1 MRQLGD
7 RLFSC
12 VFLLLLS
19 SCAALAPTSAT
30 HVQYPVVAAFG
41 NRDDVLQGT
50 IDNNLMTG
58 TAYVEVVSDNDSLH
72 CRGEAH
78 LTDRGVGDSCA
89 GGKGDCNLTC
99 DNGESLLCKYRLQ
112 SCTSGFGAGL
122 DQGKNWFAFRFGK
135 DINHERTELLA
146 ERLQHA
152 AAMLPPASPVKQEP
166 PQGSTRK
173 SDEQSFGSGFFVSS
187 DGFIATSNHVVSSS
201 QNVNVITRSGDVL
214 PASIIA
220 ADPVNDIAL
229 LKVEARVKPVAVTSS
244 EGIAVG
250 EDVLALGYP
259 LPTIE
264 GAAQKAT
271 FGRINALS
279 GVGDDVRFLQIDVPI
294 QPGNSG
300 GPLFS
305 SNGGVIGIVTAIL
318 NQESTLK
325 AAGVVPQNVNYAIKS
340 DYLLPLLAQQ
350 EIRIHHV
357 SSKAPSNRPELV
369 KQLRDSVVL
378 IIAR

>member
-1 MRQLGD
+1 
-7 RLFSC
+7 
-12 VFLLLLS
+12 
-19 SCAALAPTSAT
+19 
-30 HVQYPVVAAFG
+30 
-41 NRDDVLQGT
+41 
-50 IDNNLMTG
+50 
-58 TAYVEVVSDNDSLH
+58 
-72 CRGEAH
+72 
-78 LTDRGVGDSCA
+78 
-89 GGKGDCNLTC
+89 
-99 DNGESLLCKYRLQ
+99 
-112 SCTSGFGAGL
+112 
-122 DQGKNWFAFRFGK
+122 
-135 DINHERTELLA
+135 
-146 ERLQHA
+146 
-152 AAMLPPASPVKQEP
+152 MLPPANPVKQEP
-166 PQGSTRK
+166 AQGSTGKR
-173 SDEQSFGSGFFVSS
+173 EEESFGSGFFVSS
-187 DGFIATSNHVVSSS
+187 DGFIVTSNHVVASS
-201 QNVNVITRSGDVL
+201 QNLNVITRSGDVL
-214 PASIIA
+214 PAVIIA

-229 LKVEARVKPVAVTSS
+229 LKVETRVKPVAVTSS

-300 GPLFS
+300 GPLFG

-350 EIRIHHV
+350 EIRVHHV